1 MNAPADQRRFLER
14 LLRVEECLLAGR
26 PVDANAVPEALAI
39 IRAYR
44 TGKSAD
50 EVLGFDDRQRGERPP
65 LRVAA
70 ENQRN
75 WLLKRL
81 STEIYNELNDF
92 KAAEVIGAGWRA
104 YAARAAAREAGAPVC
119 PHQKTPAEFYWH
131 LHRINAEPLS
141 DRRIREILSGN

>member
-1 MNAPADQRRFLER
+1 MTVPVDHRFLER

-26 PVDANAVPEALAI
+26 PVDADAAPAALAI
-39 IRAYR
+39 VRAFR

-81 STEIYNELNDF
+81 GVEIYNGLNDF
-92 KAAEVIGAGWRA
+92 KAAEVIGGGWRE
-104 YAARAAAREAGAPVC
+104 YEARAAAREAKIPVC
-119 PHQKTPAEFYWH
+119 PHEKTPAEFFWH
-131 LHRINAEPLS
+131 LHRIDAEPLS
-141 DRRIREILSGN
+141 DRRIREILAGN